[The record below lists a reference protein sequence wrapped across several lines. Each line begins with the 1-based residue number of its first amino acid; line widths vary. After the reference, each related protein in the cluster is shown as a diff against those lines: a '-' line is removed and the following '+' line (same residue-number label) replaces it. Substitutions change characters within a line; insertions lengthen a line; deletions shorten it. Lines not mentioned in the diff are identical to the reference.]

1 MLNNIVNVP
10 KSGQDLLDRI
20 GRSAKPLPLSQYTRS
35 YLIEAYDNEALR
47 PLCLAF
53 NGENS
58 HGSVK
63 NDGIVLA
70 TEVIKMAQKKG
81 DRNIPNHA
89 GRVAA
94 ALTHNRRKGGIG
106 PKQLLLAAKG
116 PSPEGSAS

>member
-1 MLNNIVNVP
+1 MDNIINVP
-10 KSGQDLLDRI
+10 KTGKDLEDRI
-20 GRSAKPLPLSQYTRS
+20 GKNAKPLPLSQYTKP
-35 YLIEAYDNEALR
+35 YLIEAYDNEELR

-53 NGENS
+53 NGGAP

-63 NDGIVLA
+63 NSSIVLA
-70 TEVIKMAQKKG
+70 TEVIKMAKKKG
-81 DRNIPNHA
+81 DGNIPNHA

-116 PSPEGSAS
+116 DDAAA